1 MEEAPGFRITFGRR
15 RWLTGALVALLIA
28 FILSAIIIPLTIF
41 RTVAVGY
48 GAILVDPLG
57 GTVTGPIIG
66 PAWFLKA
73 PWVSDVHVYYALDSV
88 GMWTEGDVQGDY
100 PGITPISKD
109 GLRIE
114 VDVLVRWS
122 LDNTRL
128 VDLYQR
134 FPMLDW
140 KDRAVSSVVRET
152 ARDIVGQYTAVQIIE
167 NRSVITQ
174 ALSSEIKTALY
185 AEESLLNSLANIEVD
200 LRDIDPPVEF
210 LKAIESKLAAEQA
223 QLQAEFERN
232 RIIILA
238 NASAAEK
245 IIAAEGEATSRLI
258 IAEGTAESIQI
269 IAEDLGINATELTNL
284 YLTLEAL
291 KEIAKTT
298 GNFVVILGDEGLT
311 YLIPLEQE
319 QP

>member
-1 MEEAPGFRITFGRR
+1 
-15 RWLTGALVALLIA
+15 L
-28 FILSAIIIPLTIF
+28 
-41 RTVAVGY
+41 
-48 GAILVDPLG
+48 
-57 GTVTGPIIG
+57 
-66 PAWFLKA
+66 
-73 PWVSDVHVYYALDSV
+73 LDSL
-88 GMWTEGDVQGDY
+88 E
-100 PGITPISKD
+100 
-109 GLRIE
+109 
-114 VDVLVRWS
+114 
-122 LDNTRL
+122 
-128 VDLYQR
+128 
-134 FPMLDW
+134 
-140 KDRAVSSVVRET
+140 
-152 ARDIVGQYTAVQIIE
+152 
-167 NRSVITQ
+167 
-174 ALSSEIKTALY
+174 
-185 AEESLLNSLANIEVD
+185 NIEVD

-232 RIIILA
+232 RILILA

-258 IAEGTAESIQI
+258 IANGTAESIRI
-269 IAEDLGINATELTNL
+269 IADDLGMNATELTNL

>member
-1 MEEAPGFRITFGRR
+1 MGWRLSRLKKVAVAVVI
-15 RWLTGALVALLIA
+15 ALILL
-28 FILSAIIIPLTIF
+28 AIIIPLTMF

-48 GAILVDPLG
+48 GAILVDPIG
-57 GTVTGPIIG
+57 KTVSEPITG

-73 PWVSDVHVYYALDSV
+73 PWVSDIYIYYALDSV
-88 GMWTEGDVQGDY
+88 GMWKEGELQGEF
-100 PGITPISKD
+100 PPLTPISKD

-122 LDNTRL
+122 LDPAKLNA
-128 VDLYQR
+128 LYQR
-134 FPMLDW
+134 FPNLDW
-140 KDRAVSSVVRET
+140 KDRVISSVVREIG
-152 ARDIVGQYTAVQIIE
+152 RDVIGQYTAIEVIE

-174 ALSSEIKTALY
+174 ALSEEIVTALY
-185 AEESLLNSLANIEVD
+185 AEESLLDSLTNIEVD

-210 LKAIESKLAAEQA
+210 LQAIEAKLAAEQA
-223 QLQAEFERN
+223 KLQAAFEREK
-232 RIIILA
+232 ILILA

-245 IIAAEGEATSRLI
+245 IINAEGEASSRLI
-258 IAEGTAESIQI
+258 IANGTAESIRI
-269 IAEDLGINATELTNL
+269 IANDLGINATELTNL

-298 GNFVVILGDEGLT
+298 ESFVLIMGQDGLA
-311 YLIPLEQE
+311 YLIPVGQE